1 MTLKKHLR
9 KKENLIRIMLGGSL
23 ILKFRAGI
31 ILVMNLTRVIRKPSL
46 SPFKLLD
53 LAHATTQRV
62 VGSKLSQNFNKLN
75 GGNTLWLY

>member
-1 MTLKKHLR
+1 MALKKHLR
-9 KKENLIRIMLGGSL
+9 EKENPIRIMLGGSL
-23 ILKFRAGI
+23 ILKFRDGTI
-31 ILVMNLTRVIRKPSL
+31 FVMNLTRVIRKPSL

-53 LAHATTQRV
+53 LVLPTTQRE

>member
-1 MTLKKHLR
+1 MELMDRL
-9 KKENLIRIMLGGSL
+9 E
-23 ILKFRAGI
+23 
-31 ILVMNLTRVIRKPSL
+31 RVIRKPSL

>member
-1 MTLKKHLR
+1 VALKKHLR
-9 KKENLIRIMLGGSL
+9 EKVKLIRIMLDGNL
-23 ILKFRAGI
+23 TLKFRDGI

-53 LAHATTQRV
+53 LAHATTERV

>member
-1 MTLKKHLR
+1 MELMDRL
-9 KKENLIRIMLGGSL
+9 E
-23 ILKFRAGI
+23 
-31 ILVMNLTRVIRKPSL
+31 RVIRKPSL

-62 VGSKLSQNFNKLN
+62 VGSKLSQILNKLN

>member
-1 MTLKKHLR
+1 MIQKNDRLK
-9 KKENLIRIMLGGSL
+9 E
-23 ILKFRAGI
+23 
-31 ILVMNLTRVIRKPSL
+31 RVIKKPSL

-53 LAHATTQRV
+53 LVLSTTQRV

>member
-1 MTLKKHLR
+1 MALKKHLR
-9 KKENLIRIMLGGSL
+9 EKVKLIRIMLGGNL
-23 ILKFRAGI
+23 TLKFRDGI

-53 LAHATTQRV
+53 LAHATTERV